1 MAAPEVVS
9 DSAFPVPASE
19 AEAATALTRL
29 GSIIILANHCD
40 FTSFFCVVVSI
51 YSVDSAVAAAPE
63 VQVSDSAFPVSVS
76 EAEAATA
83 LTRLGSIIIFANP
96 FRLFLQPPRHCV

>member
-9 DSAFPVPASE
+9 DSEFPVKASE
-19 AEAATALTRL
+19 TEAATALTRL
-29 GSIIILANHCD
+29 GLIIKLANHCD
-40 FTSFFCVVVSI
+40 FTRFFCVVVSI
-51 YSVDSAVAAAPE
+51 YSVDSVVAAAPE
-63 VQVSDSAFPVSVS
+63 VQVSDSAFPVS

-96 FRLFLQPPRHCV
+96 LRLFLQPPRHCV